1 MGPGGMSENDSAA
14 DEKSLPFWL
23 WAIAFWL
30 TRIVGAAVV
39 IAVCVIWPSTSV
51 VVVVVVVAVLGGI
64 AQLLIG
70 LPRGK

>member
-1 MGPGGMSENDSAA
+1 MSENDSAA
-14 DEKSLPFWL
+14 AEKSLWV
-23 WAIAFWL
+23 WVIASWL

-39 IAVCVIWPSTSV
+39 IAVCAIWPSTSV
-51 VVVVVVVAVLGGI
+51 VVVVVVVAVLAGV